1 MFDYDA
7 DAKAAA
13 EELDKHDLTD
23 NVARCW
29 RMRKTDPWDIK
40 QFIQSESIP
49 EHMELFE
56 SLENLSSDEL
66 MEYLGDRYGVRF
78 EEKISYRMLRPPF
91 IKD

>member
-1 MFDYDA
+1 MFDYDS
-7 DAKAAA
+7 DAKVAA

-23 NVARCW
+23 SLARCW
-29 RMRKTDPWDIK
+29 RMRHIDPWDIR

-56 SLENLSSDEL
+56 ALENLSSEEL
-66 MEYLGDRYGVRF
+66 MEYLNDRYGVRF
-78 EEKISYRMLRPPF
+78 EEIIHHRMLRPSF